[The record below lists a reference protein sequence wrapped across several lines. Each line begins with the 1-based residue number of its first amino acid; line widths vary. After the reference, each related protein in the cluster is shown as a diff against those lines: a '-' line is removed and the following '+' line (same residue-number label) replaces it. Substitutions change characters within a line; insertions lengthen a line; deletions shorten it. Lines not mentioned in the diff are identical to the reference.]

1 MNIEYKQF
9 SIASTGEQD
18 IISPSDYV
26 VTPKRSYNFKVVI
39 ANTNASATSTVSL
52 YNVDE
57 DRAIEFYYIRDVEIP
72 KGTSLVIEDR
82 ILGGSPLVLKSISG
96 AVDLNVQIIDD

>member
-9 SIASTGEQD
+9 SVASTAEQD
-18 IISPSDYV
+18 IISPADYV
-26 VTPKRSYNFKVVI
+26 VTPKLSYNFKVVI
-39 ANTNASATSTVSL
+39 ANTNTTASSKISL
-52 YNVDE
+52 YSVDE

-72 KGTSLVIEDR
+72 KGASLCIEDR
-82 ILGGSPLVLKSISG
+82 IVGGSPLVLKSVSG

>member
-1 MNIEYKQF
+1 MSIEYKQF
-9 SIASTGEQD
+9 SVASTGEQD
-18 IISPSDYV
+18 IISPSDYIV
-26 VTPKRSYNFKVVI
+26 SPKRNYKFKVVI

-52 YNVDE
+52 YNVDSK
-57 DRAIEFYYIRDVEIP
+57 RVIEFYYIRDVVIP

-82 ILGGSPLVLKSISG
+82 ILGGNPLVLKSVSG

>member
-1 MNIEYKQF
+1 MNREYKQF

-26 VTPKRSYNFKVVI
+26 VSPKRSYSFKVVI

-52 YNVDE
+52 YNVNS
-57 DRAIEFYYIRDVEIP
+57 DRAIEFYYIRDVVIP

-82 ILGGSPLVLKSISG
+82 ILGGNPLVVKSVSG
-96 AVDLNVQIIDD
+96 AIDLNLQIIDD